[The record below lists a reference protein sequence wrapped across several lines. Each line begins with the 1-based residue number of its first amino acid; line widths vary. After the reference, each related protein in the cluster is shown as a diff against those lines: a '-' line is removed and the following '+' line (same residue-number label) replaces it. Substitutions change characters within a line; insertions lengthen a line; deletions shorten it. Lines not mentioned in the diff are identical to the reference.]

1 MAISLPQLSQYS
13 TLLGSPPSAS
23 TGDRSS
29 MKSQSGYCEQ
39 PRKNPCLLM
48 RSSNSPWPHF
58 SHFLPVGM
66 PALYDSI
73 SSSALS
79 KSMTN
84 FPQNSFTESR
94 HASLPSSI
102 SSSSSS
108 MRAVNLRSKMS
119 SKLLT
124 SSLHTRSPSMVGEN
138 RPWFLVTYSLSTS
151 VEIIAA
157 YVEGRPIPSSSSSL
171 TNVASL
177 YRGGGSVKCCS
188 GRIFSNRSNWPSA
201 TSGSAR
207 PSPSSSFSSSS
218 RSAVDAG
225 NW

>member
-1 MAISLPQLSQYS
+1 MAISLPQFSQYS
-13 TLLGSPPSAS
+13 VLFSAS
-23 TGDRSS
+23 SEISSERSW
-29 MKSQSGYCEQ
+29 MKSHSGYREQ

-58 SHFLPVGM
+58 SHFFPVGM
-66 PALYDSI
+66 PALYESI

-94 HASLPSSI
+94 QASLPSSI

-108 MRAVNLRSKMS
+108 MRAVNRRSKMS

-138 RPWFLVTYSLSTS
+138 RP
-151 VEIIAA
+151 
-157 YVEGRPIPSSSSSL
+157 
-171 TNVASL
+171 
-177 YRGGGSVKCCS
+177 
-188 GRIFSNRSNWPSA
+188 
-201 TSGSAR
+201 
-207 PSPSSSFSSSS
+207 
-218 RSAVDAG
+218 
-225 NW
+225 